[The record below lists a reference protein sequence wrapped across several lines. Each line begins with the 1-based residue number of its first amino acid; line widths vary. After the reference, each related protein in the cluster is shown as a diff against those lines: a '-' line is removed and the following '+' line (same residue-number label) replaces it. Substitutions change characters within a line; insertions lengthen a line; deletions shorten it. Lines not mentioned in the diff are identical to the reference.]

1 VPVAGYALALAVTVW
16 LSRGPLRR
24 FLLAMLAV
32 NVVSSLAFLV
42 YAAVG
47 IDDLTAY
54 YIGYFYWSAPLITV
68 LVVVLGLAAGAGSA
82 RARLSACVAVL
93 AAALT
98 LAVLAVIPGTHAS
111 TNDIDEAL
119 PKVVAT
125 LAARATGRTIVL
137 HIDHPAWVETTGF
150 LIQAERTGVRACLD
164 EPQFAFLMTKQLIC
178 TPAEVASGQG
188 FWFYGAGTPP
198 GTQVIM
204 RFSGVAVSAGPGQP

>member
-1 VPVAGYALALAVTVW
+1 
-16 LSRGPLRR
+16 
-24 FLLAMLAV
+24 
-32 NVVSSLAFLV
+32 
-42 YAAVG
+42 
-47 IDDLTAY
+47 
-54 YIGYFYWSAPLITV
+54 
-68 LVVVLGLAAGAGSA
+68 
-82 RARLSACVAVL
+82 
-93 AAALT
+93 
-98 LAVLAVIPGTHAS
+98 
-111 TNDIDEAL
+111 
-119 PKVVAT
+119 
-125 LAARATGRTIVL
+125 VL